1 MLAYLDGLLL
11 AGPADQDLHL
21 HQDDPFTLIWETRIE
36 HQLEVVHGGAGLPN
50 LEEELETA
58 RVSEDDVEVFQS
70 TPVQTPPGYQL
81 LAPPSF
87 SSQSA
92 AVKSRPRSR
101 AEGGRTWQYK
111 DIALQNKLELVLWS
125 VP

>member
-21 HQDDPFTLIWETRIE
+21 HQDDPLTLIWETRIE

-81 LAPPSF
+81 LAPPSILLTI
-87 SSQSA
+87 SSSKIQTKKQSRRGQDMA
-92 AVKSRPRSR
+92 
-101 AEGGRTWQYK
+101 
-111 DIALQNKLELVLWS
+111 I
-125 VP
+125 